1 MADRRGMGALEGA
14 VLGQLWA
21 AGRPLSP
28 SEVRTALADELAYTT
43 VLTVLT
49 RLWHKKLV
57 AREARGRTYVYWPLV
72 SEADLTA
79 QRMRS
84 ALERSADRES
94 ALASFVGS
102 LSPNDG
108 LSLRHIIGLLDSE
121 G

>member
-28 SEVRTALADELAYTT
+28 LEVRTAVADELAYTT

-57 AREARGRTYVYWPLV
+57 DRAARGRTYVYWPLV
-72 SEADLTA
+72 SEAELTA

-84 ALERSADRES
+84 VLERSADRQS

-102 LSPNDG
+102 LSPGDEQT
-108 LSLRHIIGLLDSE
+108 LRHIIDVLDRDR
-121 G
+121 